1 MNLFRRRFFLAYI
14 ALNAVL
20 SEVLT
25 VALSGVPFHSSQ
37 SWTGYVVST
46 WLSVTILF
54 SMMVALLL
62 VLFRER
68 CGGRSVVPYHHG
80 RILAPL
86 LFLCHSEEI
95 LRDFSELG
103 CLDTKMRNQKVEAMG
118 RRYRYGRVADLDGG
132 LGYGIEYDVLQG
144 NN

>member
-1 MNLFRRRFFLAYI
+1 
-14 ALNAVL
+14 
-20 SEVLT
+20 
-25 VALSGVPFHSSQ
+25 
-37 SWTGYVVST
+37 
-46 WLSVTILF
+46 
-54 SMMVALLL
+54 MMVALLL